1 MAISQLSA
9 DSIWKVYYY
18 IALFATVVFVLKLV
32 IFTFVGGDSEV
43 VADFNVET
51 DSDVSFNFISVQSVL
66 AFLMGFGWM
75 GYAGLKQFGLSQL
88 TNLFA
93 AFAVGLA
100 LLLISAFLMFLTR
113 KLEKNIKKDKTTAL
127 NKVGKAYT
135 SFAPGASGQVE
146 IEVNGQLS
154 IVNALNNTEEQI
166 NSFDAVKVVNVVDD
180 LLYIEKV

>member
-1 MAISQLSA
+1 MAISQLTA

-18 IALFATVVFVLKLV
+18 IALFATVVFILKLV

-43 VADFNVET
+43 SSDFNAET

-75 GYAGLKQFGLSQL
+75 GYAGLKQFGMSQIANLLS
-88 TNLFA
+88 
-93 AFAVGLA
+93 AFGVGLA
-100 LLLISAFLMFLTR
+100 LLFISAFLMFLTK
-113 KLEKNIKKDKTTAL
+113 KLEKNVKKDKSTAMG
-127 NKVGKAYT
+127 KVGKAYT
-135 SFAPGASGQVE
+135 SFAPGASGQIE

-154 IVNALNNTEEQI
+154 IVNALNNTDVQI
-166 NSFDAVKVVNVVDD
+166 NSFDAVKVVNVADD